1 MRDLFEKIHELQE
14 IPSYSKND
22 QLVQGV
28 INAIDEKLLT
38 RGSPL
43 PSVNKMIAEFGFAR
57 ETIVKAYRELKER
70 GLIESHNRLGY
81 YVANED
87 TGQKLK
93 VALLMFAY
101 DTFQEQF
108 FNSFRKALGENVQ
121 LDVFFH
127 HSNIEVFETIF
138 AHIKGRYGMY
148 VISPIPHPRTAE
160 LLQQIPTNKFLMFD
174 RYEPMAGDFNYVTQ
188 EFEDASYRSFC
199 EAAES
204 IKRFGELI
212 FFYHPASIIPIE
224 ILRAF
229 KKFLKEFNLKGE
241 ARAGYEPGSIEKGK
255 VYFTPDNAEL
265 FAMIKDCK
273 LKGLVIGRD
282 VGLLSHNDEPVK
294 EIIAD
299 GITTY
304 STDFALM
311 GKKAA
316 HFVLTREKIQEV
328 IPTVL
333 IKRNSL

>member
-1 MRDLFEKIHELQE
+1 MRDLFEKIHELEE

-57 ETIVKAYRELKER
+57 ETIVKAFRELKER
-70 GLIESHNRLGY
+70 GIIEAHNRLGY
-81 YVANED
+81 FVANED
-87 TGQKLK
+87 TKQKLK
-93 VALLMFAY
+93 VALLMYAY
-101 DTFQEQF
+101 DTFQELF
-108 FNSFRKALGENVQ
+108 FNSFRKALGENVH

-138 AHIKGRYGMY
+138 THIKGRYGMY
-148 VISPIPHPRTAE
+148 VVSPIPHPRTAE
-160 LLQQIPTNKFLMFD
+160 LLKQIPVNKFLMFD
-174 RYEPMAGDFNYVTQ
+174 RYEPMEGDFNYITQ
-188 EFEDASYRSFC
+188 EFEDASYRSFS
-199 EAAES
+199 EVAAR
-204 IKRFGELI
+204 IKKFEEFI

-224 ILRAF
+224 ILRSF
-229 KKFLKEFNLKGE
+229 KKFLKDYKIKGE
-241 ARAGYEPGSIEKGK
+241 AKPGYEPGSIEKGK

-273 LKGLVIGRD
+273 TKGLVIGRD

-294 EIIAD
+294 ELIAD

-316 HFVLTREKIQEV
+316 HFVLTREKVQEV
-328 IPTVL
+328 IPTVV
-333 IKRNSL
+333 INRTSL